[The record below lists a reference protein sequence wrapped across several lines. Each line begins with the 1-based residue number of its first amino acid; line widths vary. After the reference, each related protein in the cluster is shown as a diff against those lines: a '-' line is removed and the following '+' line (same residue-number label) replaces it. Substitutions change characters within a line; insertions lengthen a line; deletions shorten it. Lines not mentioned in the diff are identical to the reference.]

1 MDSSHVPNQIWFAKH
16 VMNPNIKEVID
27 IPSGIFG
34 DLALWGYIYRC
45 LYISEYSKNEKV

>member
-1 MDSSHVPNQIWFAKH
+1 MDSSHFTHQLWSAEH

-34 DLALWGYIYRC
+34 DLDHFFDLE
-45 LYISEYSKNEKV
+45 ISDTAGSAVKASA